1 MARTKTVEIIAGT
14 SFIWKGK
21 LVRAG
26 TKIKVPEEFYLREIA
41 LQKKRGAKLHKLA
54 NASETAHT
62 PPFDDEYTYE
72 DYLAGKVDDRGYKP
86 PPSVPEVVEH
96 EPIERGDSVEKP
108 AVTTPA
114 LGATPTDSE
123 LERDV

>member
-1 MARTKTVEIIAGT
+1 MARVKTVEIIAST

-26 TKIKVPEEFYLREIA
+26 IKIKVPEEFYFREIE
-41 LQKKRGAKLHKLA
+41 LQKKRGTKLHKLA
-54 NASETAHT
+54 NASETTHK

-86 PPSVPEVVEH
+86 PPSVPEVVER
-96 EPIERGDSVEKP
+96 EPSERDDSVEKP
-108 AVTTPA
+108 TPVSA
-114 LGATPTDSE
+114 ESADEGDLDGSF
-123 LERDV
+123 